1 MGMLIQG
8 GGVLDMHGSGREE
21 DKETDPQRTSLQPTA
36 VEEHSLSCWDP

>member
-8 GGVLDMHGSGREE
+8 GGVLDMHSSGREE
-21 DKETDPQRTSLQPTA
+21 DEETDPQRTSLGSTA